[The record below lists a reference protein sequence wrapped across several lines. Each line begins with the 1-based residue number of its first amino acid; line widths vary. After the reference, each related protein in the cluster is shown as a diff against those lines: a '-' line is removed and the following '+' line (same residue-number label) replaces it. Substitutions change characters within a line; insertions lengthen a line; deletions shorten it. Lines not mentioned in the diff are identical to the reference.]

1 MPQFYYQTKWMTE
14 AQIILIK
21 KTWKMFRDIKPELV
35 GDIFYSKLFADNP
48 SLKKMFPKNMNEQYH
63 KLIDM
68 LSTVVGR
75 LDNFEDLSGDIAAMA
90 QRHVAY
96 GVKPAQYQKVGEA
109 LLWTL
114 EQGLGKDFT
123 PEVKEAWTK
132 CYTTLSDAMIAASS
146 EATTK

>member
-1 MPQFYYQTKWMTE
+1 MTKE
-14 AQIILIK
+14 EIILIK
-21 KTWKMFRDIKPELV
+21 RTWKLFREINPVVV
-35 GDIFYSKLFADNP
+35 GDTFYSKLFLDNP
-48 SLKKMFPKNMNEQYH
+48 SVRKMFPKEMNQQYQ

-75 LDNFEDLSGDIAAMA
+75 LDNLEDLSGEIAAMA

-132 CYTTLSDAMIAASS
+132 CYTTLADAMINASS
-146 EATTK
+146 N

>member
-1 MPQFYYQTKWMTE
+1 MTKE
-14 AQIILIK
+14 EIILIK
-21 KTWKMFRDIKPELV
+21 RTWKLFREINPVVV
-35 GDIFYSKLFADNP
+35 GDTFYSKLFLDNP
-48 SLKKMFPKNMNEQYH
+48 SIRKMFPKEMNQQYQ

-75 LDNFEDLSGDIAAMA
+75 LDNLEDLSGDIAAMA

-132 CYTTLSDAMIAASS
+132 CYTTLADAMINAS
-146 EATTK
+146 EN

>member
-1 MPQFYYQTKWMTE
+1 MTKE
-14 AQIILIK
+14 EIILIK
-21 KTWKMFRDIKPELV
+21 RTWKLFREIDPVVV
-35 GDIFYSKLFADNP
+35 GDTFYSKLFLDNP
-48 SLKKMFPKNMNEQYH
+48 SVRKMFPKEMNQQYQ

-75 LDNFEDLSGDIAAMA
+75 LDNLEDLSGDIAAMA

-96 GVKPAQYQKVGEA
+96 GVKPAQYKKAGEA

-123 PEVKEAWTK
+123 PDVKEAWIK
-132 CYTTLSDAMIAASS
+132 CYTTLANAMIDAS
-146 EATTK
+146 AN

>member
-1 MPQFYYQTKWMTE
+1 MTKE
-14 AQIILIK
+14 EIILIK
-21 KTWKMFRDIKPELV
+21 RTWKLFREINPAVV
-35 GDIFYSKLFADNP
+35 GDTFYSKLFLDNP
-48 SLKKMFPKNMNEQYH
+48 SVRKMFPKEMNQQYQ

-68 LSTVVGR
+68 LSIVVGR
-75 LDNFEDLSGDIAAMA
+75 LDNLDELSGDIAAMA

-96 GVKPAQYQKVGEA
+96 GVKPAQYKKVGEA

-132 CYTTLSDAMIAASS
+132 CYTTLAHTMIKAS
-146 EATTK
+146 AN

>member
-1 MPQFYYQTKWMTE
+1 MTKE
-14 AQIILIK
+14 EIILIK
-21 KTWKMFRDIKPELV
+21 RTWKLFREINPVVV
-35 GDIFYSKLFADNP
+35 GDTVYSKLFLDSP
-48 SLKKMFPKNMNEQYH
+48 SVRKMFPKEMNQQYQ

-75 LDNFEDLSGDIAAMA
+75 LDNLEDLSGEIAAMA

-132 CYTTLSDAMIAASS
+132 CYTTLADAMINASS
-146 EATTK
+146 S

>member
-1 MPQFYYQTKWMTE
+1 MTKE
-14 AQIILIK
+14 EIILIK
-21 KTWKMFRDIKPELV
+21 RTWKLFREINPIVV
-35 GDIFYSKLFADNP
+35 GDTFYSKLFLDNP
-48 SLKKMFPKNMNEQYH
+48 SVRKMFPKEMNLQYQ
-63 KLIDM
+63 KLMDM

-75 LDNFEDLSGDIAAMA
+75 LDNLEDLSGDIAAMA

-96 GVKPAQYQKVGEA
+96 GVKPAQYRKVGEA

-132 CYTTLSDAMIAASS
+132 CYTTLADAMINAS
-146 EATTK
+146 EN

>member
-1 MPQFYYQTKWMTE
+1 MTKE
-14 AQIILIK
+14 EIILIK
-21 KTWKMFRDIKPELV
+21 RTWKLFREINPVVV
-35 GDIFYSKLFADNP
+35 GDTFYSKLFLDNP
-48 SLKKMFPKNMNEQYH
+48 SVRKMFPKEMNQQYQ

-68 LSTVVGR
+68 LSTIVGR
-75 LDNFEDLSGDIAAMA
+75 LDNLEELSSDIAAMA

-123 PEVKEAWTK
+123 PEVKLAWTK
-132 CYTTLSDAMIAASS
+132 CYTSLADAMIN
-146 EATTK
+146 ATAN

>member
-1 MPQFYYQTKWMTE
+1 MTKE
-14 AQIILIK
+14 EIILIK
-21 KTWKMFRDIKPELV
+21 RTWKLFREINPVVV
-35 GDIFYSKLFADNP
+35 GDTFYSKLFLENP
-48 SLKKMFPKNMNEQYH
+48 SVRKMFPKDMNQQYQ

-68 LSTVVGR
+68 LSTIVGR
-75 LDNFEDLSGDIAAMA
+75 LDNLEELSSDIAAMA

-114 EQGLGKDFT
+114 EQGLGKDYT

-132 CYTTLSDAMIAASS
+132 CYSTLADAMINAS
-146 EATTK
+146 TN

>member
-1 MPQFYYQTKWMTE
+1 MTKE
-14 AQIILIK
+14 EIILIK
-21 KTWKMFRDIKPELV
+21 RTWKLFREINPVVV
-35 GDIFYSKLFADNP
+35 GDTFYSKLFLDNP
-48 SLKKMFPKNMNEQYH
+48 SVRKMFPKEMNQQYQ

-75 LDNFEDLSGDIAAMA
+75 LDNLEDLSGDIAAMA

-123 PEVKEAWTK
+123 TEVKEAWTK

>member
-1 MPQFYYQTKWMTE
+1 MTKE
-14 AQIILIK
+14 EIILIK
-21 KTWKMFRDIKPELV
+21 RTWKLFREINPVVV
-35 GDIFYSKLFADNP
+35 GDTFYSKLFLDNP
-48 SLKKMFPKNMNEQYH
+48 SIRKMFPKEMNQQYQ

-75 LDNFEDLSGDIAAMA
+75 LDNLEDLSGDIAAMA

>member
-1 MPQFYYQTKWMTE
+1 MTKE
-14 AQIILIK
+14 EIILIK
-21 KTWKMFRDIKPELV
+21 RTWKLFREINPTVV
-35 GDIFYSKLFADNP
+35 GDTFYSKLFLENP
-48 SLKKMFPKNMNEQYH
+48 SVRKMFPKDMNQQYQ

-68 LSTVVGR
+68 LSTIVGR
-75 LDNFEDLSGDIAAMA
+75 LDNLEELSSDIAAMG

-123 PEVKEAWTK
+123 PEVKDAWTK
-132 CYTTLSDAMIAASS
+132 CYTSLADAMINAGAN
-146 EATTK
+146 

>member
-1 MPQFYYQTKWMTE
+1 MTKE
-14 AQIILIK
+14 EIILIK
-21 KTWKMFRDIKPELV
+21 RTWKLFREINPVVV
-35 GDIFYSKLFADNP
+35 GDTFYAKLFLDNP
-48 SLKKMFPKNMNEQYH
+48 SVRKMFPKEMNQQYQ

-68 LSTVVGR
+68 LSIVVGR
-75 LDNFEDLSGDIAAMA
+75 LDNLDELSSDIAAMA

-96 GVKPAQYQKVGEA
+96 GVKPAQYKKVGEA

-132 CYTTLSDAMIAASS
+132 CYTTLADTMIKAS
-146 EATTK
+146 AN

>member
-1 MPQFYYQTKWMTE
+1 MTKDE
-14 AQIILIK
+14 IILIK
-21 KTWKMFRDIKPELV
+21 RTWKLFREINPLIV
-35 GDIFYSKLFADNP
+35 GDTFYAKLFHDNP
-48 SLKKMFPKNMNEQYH
+48 SVRKMFPTDMNQQYQ

-75 LDNFEDLSGDIAAMA
+75 LENLDELSNDIAAMA

-96 GVKPAQYQKVGEA
+96 GVKTAQYQKVGEA

-123 PEVKEAWTK
+123 PEVEQAWTK
-132 CYTTLSDAMIAASS
+132 CYNTLASVMIKASS
-146 EATTK
+146 T

>member
-1 MPQFYYQTKWMTE
+1 MTKE
-14 AQIILIK
+14 EIILIK
-21 KTWKMFRDIKPELV
+21 RTWKLFREINPVVV
-35 GDIFYSKLFADNP
+35 GDTFYSKLFLDNP
-48 SLKKMFPKNMNEQYH
+48 SVRKMFPKEMNQQYQ

-75 LDNFEDLSGDIAAMA
+75 LDNLDELSSDIAAMA

-96 GVKPAQYQKVGEA
+96 GVKPAQYKKVGEA

-132 CYTTLSDAMIAASS
+132 CYTTLADTMIEAS
-146 EATTK
+146 AN

>member
-1 MPQFYYQTKWMTE
+1 MTKE
-14 AQIILIK
+14 EIILIK
-21 KTWKMFRDIKPELV
+21 RTWKLFREINPVVV
-35 GDIFYSKLFADNP
+35 GDTFYSKLFLDNP
-48 SLKKMFPKNMNEQYH
+48 SIRKMFPKEMNQQYQ

-75 LDNFEDLSGDIAAMA
+75 LDNLEDLSGDIAAMA
-90 QRHVAY
+90 QRHVSY
-96 GVKPAQYQKVGEA
+96 GVKPAQYQKIGEA

-132 CYTTLSDAMIAASS
+132 CYTTLADAMINASES
-146 EATTK
+146 

>member
-1 MPQFYYQTKWMTE
+1 MTKE
-14 AQIILIK
+14 EIILIK
-21 KTWKMFRDIKPELV
+21 RTWKLFREINPVVV
-35 GDIFYSKLFADNP
+35 GDTFYSKLFLDNP
-48 SLKKMFPKNMNEQYH
+48 SVRKMFPKEMNQQYQ

-75 LDNFEDLSGDIAAMA
+75 LDNLDELSSDIAAMA

-96 GVKPAQYQKVGEA
+96 GVKPAQYKKVGEA

-132 CYTTLSDAMIAASS
+132 CYTTLADTMIKAS
-146 EATTK
+146 AN

>member
-1 MPQFYYQTKWMTE
+1 MTKE
-14 AQIILIK
+14 EIILIK
-21 KTWKMFRDIKPELV
+21 RTWKLFREINPTVV
-35 GDIFYSKLFADNP
+35 GDTFYSKLFLDNP
-48 SLKKMFPKNMNEQYH
+48 SVRKMFPKEMNQQYQ

-68 LSTVVGR
+68 LSTIVGR
-75 LDNFEDLSGDIAAMA
+75 LDNLEELSGDIAAMG

-123 PEVKEAWTK
+123 PEVKEAWAK
-132 CYTTLSDAMIAASS
+132 CYTTLADAMINAS
-146 EATTK
+146 AK

>member
-1 MPQFYYQTKWMTE
+1 MTKE
-14 AQIILIK
+14 EIILIK
-21 KTWKMFRDIKPELV
+21 RTWKLFREINPAVV
-35 GDIFYSKLFADNP
+35 GDTFYSKLFLDNP
-48 SLKKMFPKNMNEQYH
+48 SVRKMFPKEMNQQYQ

-68 LSTVVGR
+68 LSIVVGR
-75 LDNFEDLSGDIAAMA
+75 LDNLDELSSDIAAMA

-96 GVKPAQYQKVGEA
+96 GVKPAQYKKVGEA

-132 CYTTLSDAMIAASS
+132 CYTTLADTMIKAS
-146 EATTK
+146 AN

>member
-1 MPQFYYQTKWMTE
+1 MTKE
-14 AQIILIK
+14 EIILIK
-21 KTWKMFRDIKPELV
+21 RTWKLFREINPVVV
-35 GDIFYSKLFADNP
+35 GDTFYSKLFLDNP
-48 SLKKMFPKNMNEQYH
+48 SVRKMFPKEMNQQYQ

-75 LDNFEDLSGDIAAMA
+75 LDNLDELSSDIAAMA
-90 QRHVAY
+90 QRHVTY
-96 GVKPAQYQKVGEA
+96 GVKPAQYKKVGEA

-132 CYTTLSDAMIAASS
+132 CYTTLADTMIEAS
-146 EATTK
+146 AN